1 MNYRTDL
8 AIESK
13 EMIEEKHK
21 GKKVGTPG
29 LKWTKINTDTE
40 LRSSG

>member
-21 GKKVGTPG
+21 GKRLNPG
-29 LKWTKINTDTE
+29 LKWMKITDTE
-40 LRSSG
+40 LRLFR